1 MHRVDSLL
9 EVSACFF
16 RAGDKT
22 TSNLE
27 DLYTF
32 TSYGQWLDDKGQEYW
47 DLVPS
52 KPIEPNDDGLLR
64 SFDIENEE
72 HYIVLKDFIGF
83 SFKPIFFGDF
93 GDRRGSG
100 VYFDELG
107 LEEHFEGC
115 EDDLAAYA
123 KEEKAKWDADR
134 KEHNELPIRERMLEE
149 TNEVKFILAL
159 DYVSEQI
166 SYWESVEYE
175 TRIEIV
181 GKVDMSR
188 IGEILVSNN
197 G

>member
-1 MHRVDSLL
+1 MYNIDCLV

-22 TSNLE
+22 TENLE
-27 DLYTF
+27 DIYTF
-32 TSYGQWLDDKGQEYW
+32 TSYGQWLDNKGQEYW
-47 DLVPS
+47 DLCPA
-52 KPIEPNDDGLLR
+52 KEQTPEEDGVLR
-64 SFDIENEE
+64 CYDVESNE
-72 HYIVLKDFIGF
+72 HYVILKDFIGF

-134 KEHNELPIRERMLEE
+134 KRHNELPRRERMLEE
-149 TNEVKFILAL
+149 TTEVKFILAL
-159 DYVSEQI
+159 DYVSEQTT
-166 SYWESVEYE
+166 YWESVEYE
-175 TRIEIV
+175 TRVDIV

-188 IGEILVSNN
+188 LGEIIDVMEV
-197 G
+197 